1 MNMLI
6 YHYDAFSNI
15 PNRGNPAG
23 VVLNASHSS
32 KCENK
37 LPQLT

>member
-23 VVLNASHSS
+23 VVLNANH
-32 KCENK
+32 
-37 LPQLT
+37 LTDI